1 MSGKILSHKFLEIQ
15 LAKINFTLSIEFK
28 MQYRTMSF
36 LFRFKDKKDLP
47 ENIDELKKLHE
58 DIQIVRVP
66 RQAKKKLSFA
76 FFEFGSE
83 AKADEA
89 KVSFSNLTTNSSVHR
104 F

>member
-1 MSGKILSHKFLEIQ
+1 MITLNFKLE
-15 LAKINFTLSIEFK
+15 
-28 MQYRTMSF
+28 MQYTTISL

-76 FFEFGSE
+76 FFEFSSE

-89 KVSFSNLTTNSSVHR
+89 KVSFSNLTTNSSMHPL
-104 F
+104 FLDFILCIFTLIF